1 MFDTVQGIVL
11 LAMWV
16 VTLAVKGFAFIDCI
30 RRPADA
36 FPAVG
41 RQSKVL
47 WLILTGL
54 AAGTGFF
61 PGFTINIIG
70 LAAVVVALVY
80 VFDVRTKIIEIT
92 SRRW

>member
-1 MFDTVQGIVL
+1 MFDTVQGLVL
-11 LAMWV
+11 LALWI
-16 VTLAVKGFAFIDCI
+16 VTLAVKGYAFVDCV
-30 RRPADA
+30 RRPAAA

-41 RQSKVL
+41 RQSKPL

-61 PGFTINIIG
+61 PGFTLNLIG
-70 LAAVVVALVY
+70 LAGITVALIY
-80 VFDVRTKIIEIT
+80 LFDVRTKIIDIT